1 MGDVLIFEEVIGPK
15 TGIPADADP
24 AHRHAVRLTHVQPA
38 EDPVLTTEIELGG
51 VKRRVPTPIV
61 EIEWAEEDRLPFPFC
76 LSVLGPPPACQ
87 HIHHVT
93 VARGNAVLV
102 DHGRTIQPPE
112 CLGQVPAE
120 TTQAHCEGE
129 HYPGDVTVV
138 PGRFRPTLDKKPL
151 TFAQPLPEEVP
162 RPMRR

>member
-1 MGDVLIFEEVIGPK
+1 M
-15 TGIPADADP
+15 
-24 AHRHAVRLTHVQPA
+24 LTI
-38 EDPVLTTEIELGG
+38 EIEFGG

-102 DHGRTIQPPE
+102 DHGRTDR
-112 CLGQVPAE
+112 A
-120 TTQAHCEGE
+120 AR
-129 HYPGDVTVV
+129 V
-138 PGRFRPTLDKKPL
+138 PGTGAGGNHAGAL
-151 TFAQPLPEEVP
+151 
-162 RPMRR
+162 RR